1 MLTIGLSFSTSYLQ
15 SSIIAIAALHGPKEM
30 LAVLSGQGGIGVLIS
45 GIQLLIAVVA
55 TFGSRHSNNPDNEPN
70 AEASAKDLWGGT
82 GLWLLATLPVAV
94 CLVMAR
100 FLFDETKSADATS
113 RKPLLQTSRQGDDT
127 DPDDAARQFEYN
139 VEAGPLPRRQPEFPS
154 GRGQTLSML
163 VKNKS
168 VYFSAAF
175 VFAVTLVSITTFVLV
190 H

>member
-1 MLTIGLSFSTSYLQ
+1 
-15 SSIIAIAALHGPKEM
+15 M

-100 FLFDETKSADATS
+100 FLFDQTKSADATS

-127 DPDDAARQFEYN
+127 DPDDAA
-139 VEAGPLPRRQPEFPS
+139 RQPEFPS

-175 VFAVTLVSITTFVLV
+175 VFAVTLVSISTFVHV